1 VALLLLIVV
10 LGNEFVHL
18 TEGSPVLFSA
28 AFWVVA
34 LTALIFL
41 MERGRSWARWLLL
54 VLTAWSW
61 LQLSLALLAPLPAG
75 VSNLPNLVHAIR
87 SVAADL
93 CLLAAVILVF
103 VPGRAWF
110 RR

>member
-1 VALLLLIVV
+1 MALLLLVAV

-18 TEGSPVLFSA
+18 TQGSHRLFSGT
-28 AFWVVA
+28 FLVVA

-41 MERGRSWARWLLL
+41 IERGRSWARWLLL

-61 LQLSLALLAPLPAG
+61 LQVSLALLAPLPAG
-75 VSNLPNLVHAIR
+75 VSNVPNLVHAIR
-87 SVAADL
+87 NVTADL
-93 CLLAAVILVF
+93 CLLAATILVF
-103 VPGRAWF
+103 GPGRAWF